1 MKKHRILALVLV
13 FMMLMTSVAY
23 GAIPNNSVI
32 IGDKGYSIDY
42 LMDEGNLAEINEAV
56 AANGLNPI
64 YFQLDGVADSF
75 TNVMNGIVATQA
87 ELYALP
93 AITYKDASG
102 QITVY
107 DPAFGESDVTIVSL
121 APVAVTTTAGT
132 APVLPDTV
140 TATMSDYTTQEAR

>member
-1 MKKHRILALVLV
+1 MKKHRVLALVLV

-75 TNVMNGIVATQA
+75 TNVMRSLPRRNRLCRPSPKMYRQIPHMIRITE
-87 ELYALP
+87 EL
-93 AITYKDASG
+93 
-102 QITVY
+102 
-107 DPAFGESDVTIVSL
+107 TIVL
-121 APVAVTTTAGT
+121 TGYHHCWYVLFAGVT
-132 APVLPDTV
+132 AP
-140 TATMSDYTTQEAR
+140 